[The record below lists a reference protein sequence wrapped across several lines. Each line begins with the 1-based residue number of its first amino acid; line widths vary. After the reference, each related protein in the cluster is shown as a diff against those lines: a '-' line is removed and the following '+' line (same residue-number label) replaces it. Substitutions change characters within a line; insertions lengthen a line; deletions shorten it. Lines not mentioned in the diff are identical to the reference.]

1 MKNLIFALLFVVLL
15 NGCSTKN
22 AQPETLKDAF
32 EGLFY
37 IGTALNTNQVAG
49 NDLRADSLVKKQFN
63 SIVAENCMKSMNI
76 QPEKGVF
83 TFDDADQFVAYGE
96 SNEMNIIGH
105 TLIWHSQAPHWFFTD
120 SEGNNVSPEELA
132 ARMREHI
139 FTLMG
144 RYKGRIQGWDVVN
157 EAIEDDGE
165 FRNSKFY
172 QILGEDYIRLAFEYA
187 HEADPDAE
195 LYYNDFSM
203 NKPGKREG
211 VVRMVKTL
219 QQQGVQIDGVGM
231 QGHYLLN
238 EPTIDEVETSIV
250 AFSELGVKVMF
261 TELEITVLPWPGEN
275 ITADVSLS
283 IEFQSKY
290 NPYADGISLEAD
302 QALNQRYIDLFNLFI
317 KHSEKI
323 GRVTFWGVT
332 DDNSWKNNWPIFGRS
347 DYPLLFDR
355 DYQPKAAV
363 NSLIDAAIEKKTTII
378 LKK

>member
-290 NPYADGISLEAD
+290 NPYADGINLEAD

>member
-1 MKNLIFALLFVVLL
+1 MRNLTFALLLIALL
-15 NGCSTKN
+15 NSCSTKN

-32 EGLFY
+32 DGLFY

-76 QPEKGVF
+76 QSEKGVF

-96 SNEMNIIGH
+96 SNGMNIIGH

-120 SEGNNVSPEELA
+120 SLGNNVSPEELA

-139 FTLMG
+139 FTLVG

-157 EAIEDDGE
+157 EAIEDNGE

-211 VVRMVKTL
+211 VVRMVQTL
-219 QQQGVQIDGVGM
+219 HQQGVQIDGIGM

-238 EPTIDEVETSIV
+238 EPTIDEVEASIV

-290 NPYADGISLEAD
+290 NPYAEGISPEAN

-363 NSLIDAAIEKKTTII
+363 NSLIDAAIAKKQ
-378 LKK
+378 L

>member
-238 EPTIDEVETSIV
+238 EPTIDEVEASIV

-363 NSLIDAAIEKKTTII
+363 NSLIDAAIEKKQ
-378 LKK
+378 L

>member
-1 MKNLIFALLFVVLL
+1 M
-15 NGCSTKN
+15 
-22 AQPETLKDAF
+22 
-32 EGLFY
+32 
-37 IGTALNTNQVAG
+37 
-49 NDLRADSLVKKQFN
+49 
-63 SIVAENCMKSMNI
+63 
-76 QPEKGVF
+76 
-83 TFDDADQFVAYGE
+83 
-96 SNEMNIIGH
+96 
-105 TLIWHSQAPHWFFTD
+105 
-120 SEGNNVSPEELA
+120 
-132 ARMREHI
+132 
-139 FTLMG
+139 
-144 RYKGRIQGWDVVN
+144 N

-238 EPTIDEVETSIV
+238 EPTIDEVEASIV

-363 NSLIDAAIEKKTTII
+363 NSLIDAAIEKKQ
-378 LKK
+378 L

>member
-203 NKPGKREG
+203 NKPGKCEG

-238 EPTIDEVETSIV
+238 EPTIDEVEASIV

-363 NSLIDAAIEKKTTII
+363 NSLIDAAIEKKQ
-378 LKK
+378 L